1 MSEDILKD
9 LKGENNKAF
18 GELYKRYFSMVSRY
32 VINNSGRLDDAED
45 IFQDTMVVLLEKL
58 RQDNFVLTATLK
70 TYIMAIAKNL
80 WLKRLRTT
88 YSKQVFTELCD
99 VRFIMQISQTI
110 EQDTTYFEKLQIY
123 LTKITNHCKGLIHD
137 MFFKEKTIE
146 QIQEEYGYSTKHNAQ
161 NQKHKCMEQ
170 IRKAKE
176 QDKEPII

>member
-1 MSEDILKD
+1 MSEEILKD

-18 GELYKRYFSMVSRY
+18 GELYEKYFGMVSRY
-32 VINNSGRLDDAED
+32 VLNNNGRLDDAED
-45 IFQDTMVVLLEKL
+45 IFQDTMIVLLEKL

-88 YSKQVFTELCD
+88 YSKLEFTELCD
-99 VRFIMQISQTI
+99 ISFLAQISQTI
-110 EQDTTYFEKLQIY
+110 EQDSTYWEKLQIY
-123 LTKITNHCKGLIHD
+123 LAKITSHCKGLIHD

-176 QDKEPII
+176 QDKKHV